1 MVSSLVY
8 YIIEVNMPRV
18 KHELAPS
25 EIRAIRERLS
35 LSQVEAGE
43 LIGGGPSSFTKY
55 EAGTVKPA
63 ASVINLL
70 RLLEANP
77 AAIVSLGG
85 GMPPP
90 INAFGSGPF
99 EVTGDH
105 ITVLR
110 ERDLP
115 LLLRKL
121 LSAEAQAHTLPA
133 DGIQVASNI
142 HAPDGGEDGSITW
155 TAGPERTSF
164 LPSRLNQFQ
173 LKAGKISPAAAAK
186 DVLTKGAVKD
196 MVRSA
201 LEVGGHYIML
211 CAHPYNGKKI
221 NDRKASIRKALRDA
235 GMTIKDEQV
244 DFRDAEQIATWVNRH
259 PPVATW
265 VKEQTHGTIGP
276 FCSWSHWAGRAEHDQ
291 SQWVEDARLSGLRDR
306 LHEVVA
312 TPRQVLRLVGLS
324 GVGKSRLVLEA
335 LRAREGEDVAGTSA
349 SDLII
354 YAVESETGYA
364 AINEVVQTLAV
375 TPLRAVVVV
384 DNCGPE
390 SHQVLSAMALHQ
402 GSRLSLVTID
412 NEIPTGTLDGNTLRI
427 EEGTALRHRR
437 HHQPCLL
444 GPSLRGPESA

>member
-1 MVSSLVY
+1 MVGNQCRLTGFGSSILIPYAEPGSAAEPFPPSHLRELCFSLYITIMVSNIVY
-8 YIIEVNMPRV
+8 YIIKVNMPKI
-18 KHELAPS
+18 KHEIAPS

-77 AAIVSLGG
+77 AAILTLGG
-85 GMPPP
+85 GMPRP

-105 ITVLR
+105 ISVLR

-121 LSAEAQAHTLPA
+121 LSAEAQAHSLPA

-155 TAGPERTSF
+155 TAGPERTS
-164 LPSRLNQFQ
+164 LPSFPAQPVPVEGRQNI
-173 LKAGKISPAAAAK
+173 AGRSGQGGP
-186 DVLTKGAVKD
+186 DQGGVKD

-211 CAHPYNGKKI
+211 CAHPYNGKEI
-221 NDRKASIRKALRDA
+221 NDRKTRIRKALRHA

-244 DFRDAEQIATWVNRH
+244 DFRDAEQIATWVNSH
-259 PPVATW
+259 PAVATW
-265 VKEQTHGTIGP
+265 VKEHTHGTIGP
-276 FCSWSHWAGRAEHDQ
+276 FRSWSHWAGCAEHNQ
-291 SQWVEDARLSGLRDR
+291 SPWVEDARLSALRDR
-306 LHEVVA
+306 LREIVA

-335 LRAREGEDVAGTSA
+335 LRAMESEDVAGTSA

-354 YAVESETGYA
+354 YAVESET
-364 AINEVVQTLAV
+364 
-375 TPLRAVVVV
+375 
-384 DNCGPE
+384 
-390 SHQVLSAMALHQ
+390 AM
-402 GSRLSLVTID
+402 
-412 NEIPTGTLDGNTLRI
+412 
-427 EEGTALRHRR
+427 RR
-437 HHQPCLL
+437 
-444 GPSLRGPESA
+444 